1 MHNRQELV
9 LVVEDSPDIK
19 SLLVDTV
26 LPGCGYKSLSAANGV
41 QAWTIIKQQ
50 HPDVILMDVEL
61 PDING
66 LDLVERLRLQG
77 IKTPVIVMT
86 AHGSEETAV
95 RAFRLG
101 VRDYLIK
108 PFTAEQVATTIED
121 ALYLARLEEEKEHLT
136 RQLQQRIQ
144 ELTILDRIGQ
154 SVASVLDL
162 DILLNRIVEASVF
175 ITQADEGFLLLLD
188 KETHELYLRAAK
200 NLGEDQVRLL
210 RVKVTDNLLGQVIR
224 TGQPLRLG
232 RAEEA
237 AGKVKVV
244 TGYLVRALL
253 HMPLTA
259 QDQVL
264 GVLSVQNRTTERDF
278 SSSDQERLSALAN
291 YAVIALQ
298 NVWLHEAL
306 KEHAAQIEAAYT
318 ELEELSQL
326 KITFLQDV
334 SHELRA
340 PLTFVKAYVDLLR
353 EGAFGVIT
361 SEQREPLDIIAKRT
375 DRITRLVS
383 DMLTLQRLEA
393 EGIEVGEVD
402 LADIARNAVED
413 ARAAAQRVALAIEEK
428 IPHTL
433 PPIIGSSEQLPH
445 VFDNLLSN
453 AIKFSPDGGTVTVRI
468 EEADKQVDVYVTDTG
483 IGIPP
488 DKLERLFARFYR
500 AGEPKGKRTAGTG
513 LGLSIVKAIVE
524 AHGGQVA
531 VHSQEG
537 QGSTFSFSLP
547 KAGPQAGPV
556 PPPEPPDRLDQ

>member
-26 LPGCGYKSLSAANGV
+26 LPGCGYKSLSASNGV

>member
-1 MHNRQELV
+1 
-9 LVVEDSPDIK
+9 
-19 SLLVDTV
+19 
-26 LPGCGYKSLSAANGV
+26 
-41 QAWTIIKQQ
+41 
-50 HPDVILMDVEL
+50 
-61 PDING
+61 
-66 LDLVERLRLQG
+66 
-77 IKTPVIVMT
+77 
-86 AHGSEETAV
+86 
-95 RAFRLG
+95 LG